1 MRETQSLIN
10 DTRKKEKE
18 KRKKSHREAKREG
31 GKEQK
36 TEQIGSTYSNC
47 SHIDFTDLTWLD

>member
-31 GKEQK
+31 GKNK
-36 TEQIGSTYSNC
+36 KPSRLVAHTVTVA
-47 SHIDFTDLTWLD
+47 T